1 MGYPPA
7 GTRMRGTDLPALAE
21 ALGCDG
27 VRVDTLAALEKAL
40 ADLGRRSAGTR
51 PLVVEAR
58 IDPAQ
63 YEAQF

>member
-27 VRVDTLAALEKAL
+27 VRVDTP
-40 ADLGRRSAGTR
+40 AGG
-51 PLVVEAR
+51 
-58 IDPAQ
+58 
-63 YEAQF
+63 